1 MVSKHG
7 RGRWRK
13 SSAEGPLALLA
24 PLLPAPLAAAL
35 RSPRAAGAALAL
47 VAVADVVLSFILFAE
62 LHRWRFD
69 DTCAL

>member
-24 PLLPAPLAAAL
+24 PLLPKRLAAAL
-35 RSPRAAGAALAL
+35 QSPRAAAAALA
-47 VAVADVVLSFILFAE
+47 AVALADVALAFVLFAE
-62 LHRWRFD
+62 LHRWRFERG
-69 DTCAL
+69 AP